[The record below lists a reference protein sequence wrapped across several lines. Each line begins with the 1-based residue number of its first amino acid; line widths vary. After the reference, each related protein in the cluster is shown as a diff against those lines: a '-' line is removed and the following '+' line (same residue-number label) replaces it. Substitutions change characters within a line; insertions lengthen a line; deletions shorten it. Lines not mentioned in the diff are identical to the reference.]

1 VDTIN
6 NPKKYIGE
14 MAIDAVERD
23 REKII
28 EAKPP
33 AEEIVAALS
42 PTTDQ
47 NLPTNSIADAG
58 KAR

>member
-1 VDTIN
+1 VDTVN
-6 NPKKYIGE
+6 NLKKYIGE

-33 AEEIVAALS
+33 GEEIVAALS
-42 PTTDQ
+42 PTTYQ
-47 NLPTNSIADAG
+47 NPPTNSIADAG